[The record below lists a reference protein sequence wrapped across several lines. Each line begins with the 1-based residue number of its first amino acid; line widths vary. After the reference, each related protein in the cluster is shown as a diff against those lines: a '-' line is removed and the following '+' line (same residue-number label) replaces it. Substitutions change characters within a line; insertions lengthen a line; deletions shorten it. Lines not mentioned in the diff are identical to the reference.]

1 MVDNILSVDF
11 ITSSESIICL
21 FFTGVVL
28 RFGVMFADWC
38 FSGWK
43 GLLHFLKVHFQ
54 KPPKRT

>member
-1 MVDNILSVDF
+1 MADNILSIDF

-28 RFGVMFADWC
+28 RFGVLFADWC
-38 FSGWK
+38 FNGWK
-43 GLLHFLKVHFQ
+43 ELFRFLKVHFQ

>member
-1 MVDNILSVDF
+1 MVDSILSVDS
-11 ITSSESIICL
+11 ITSGESIICL

-38 FSGWK
+38 LAGWK
-43 GLLHFLKVHFQ
+43 GLFSFLKVHFQ

>member
-1 MVDNILSVDF
+1 MVDSILSVEF

-38 FSGWK
+38 LAGWK
-43 GLLHFLKVHFQ
+43 GLFSFLKVHFQ

>member
-11 ITSSESIICL
+11 ITSSESIICF
-21 FFTGVVL
+21 FFTGVVP

-38 FSGWK
+38 LSGWK
-43 GLLHFLKVHFQ
+43 DFFHLLKVHFQ